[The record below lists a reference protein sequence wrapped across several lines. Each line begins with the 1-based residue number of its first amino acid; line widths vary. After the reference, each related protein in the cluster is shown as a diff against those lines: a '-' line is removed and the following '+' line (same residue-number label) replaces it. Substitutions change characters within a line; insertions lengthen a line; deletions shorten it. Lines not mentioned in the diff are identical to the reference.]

1 MPCRGELEGITEL
14 PPPLTP
20 REQSVGAVEQ
30 GNRETK
36 VVHFFHF
43 SPLRKPKNM
52 QLVITVLGGQ
62 RPDLIV
68 ELTRAIK
75 EAKCTILESRM
86 TELGLEFAG
95 HVLVEGNWN
104 HVARLENA
112 LESLANRF
120 GLKIHLLRAQ
130 ERESPAEENALPYAV
145 DIFATDQ
152 INNIHDLS
160 TFFADR
166 NIDILDLSTS
176 RYPAP
181 FTGSPLFLAHLM
193 VKIPAGMRIVSL
205 RDEFLDF
212 CDHLNLDAILE
223 PVKR

>member
-1 MPCRGELEGITEL
+1 
-14 PPPLTP
+14 
-20 REQSVGAVEQ
+20 
-30 GNRETK
+30 
-36 VVHFFHF
+36 
-43 SPLRKPKNM
+43 M
-52 QLVITVLGGQ
+52 QLAITVLGEQ

-75 EAKCTILESRM
+75 DAKCTIQESRM

-95 HVLVEGNWN
+95 HLLAEGNWN
-104 HVARLENA
+104 HIARLENA
-112 LESLANRF
+112 LESLGNRF
-120 GLKIHLLRAQ
+120 GLKIHMLRAQ
-130 ERESPAEENALPYAV
+130 EREAPSEDNFLPYAV
-145 DIFATDQ
+145 DIYATDQ

-160 TFFADR
+160 AFFAAR
-166 NIDILDLSTS
+166 SIDILDLSTS

-212 CDHLNLDAILE
+212 CDQMNLDAILE

>member
-1 MPCRGELEGITEL
+1 
-14 PPPLTP
+14 
-20 REQSVGAVEQ
+20 
-30 GNRETK
+30 
-36 VVHFFHF
+36 
-43 SPLRKPKNM
+43 M
-52 QLVITVLGGQ
+52 QLTITVLGENH
-62 RPDLIV
+62 PDLII

-95 HVLVEGNWN
+95 HLLVEGNWN
-104 HVARLENA
+104 HIARLENA
-112 LESLANRF
+112 METLASRF
-120 GLKIHLLRAQ
+120 HLKFNLLRAK
-130 ERESPAEENALPYAV
+130 EPEESAAETDMGLPYAI

-160 TFFADR
+160 EFLISR
-166 NIDILDLSTS
+166 GVSIMDLSTS

-181 FTGSPLFLAHLM
+181 FTGSPLFLAHM
-193 VKIPAGMRIVSL
+193 IVRIPSGMRIVSL

-212 CDHLNLDAILE
+212 CDQMNLDAILE

>member
-1 MPCRGELEGITEL
+1 
-14 PPPLTP
+14 
-20 REQSVGAVEQ
+20 
-30 GNRETK
+30 
-36 VVHFFHF
+36 
-43 SPLRKPKNM
+43 M
-52 QLVITVLGGQ
+52 QLVITVLGEN

-75 EAKCTILESRM
+75 DAKCTILESRM

-95 HVLVEGNWN
+95 HMLVEGNWN
-104 HVARLENA
+104 HIVRLENA
-112 LESLANRF
+112 LESLAGRF
-120 GLKIHLLRAQ
+120 GLKIHMLRAQ
-130 ERESPAEENALPYAV
+130 EKESPEEDNFLPYAI

-160 TFFADR
+160 AFLTDR
-166 NIDILDLSTS
+166 NIAILDLSTS

-181 FTGSPLFLAHLM
+181 FTGSPLFLAHM
-193 VKIPAGMRIVSL
+193 IVKIPVGMRIVSL

-212 CDHLNLDAILE
+212 CDQMNLDAILE

>member
-1 MPCRGELEGITEL
+1 MELQCNLRPGRGKRGLKM
-14 PPPLTP
+14 
-20 REQSVGAVEQ
+20 VE
-30 GNRETK
+30 
-36 VVHFFHF
+36 FFHF
-43 SPLRKPKNM
+43 SPLRKPTAM
-52 QLVITVLGGQ
+52 QLVITVLGEQ

-75 EAKCTILESRM
+75 DAKCTILESRI

-95 HVLVEGNWN
+95 HLLVEGNWN
-104 HVARLENA
+104 HIARLENA
-112 LESLANRF
+112 LESLGNRF
-120 GLKIHLLRAQ
+120 GLKIHLLRAK
-130 ERESPAEENALPYAV
+130 EREVVDEENFLPYAV

-160 TFFADR
+160 AFFATR
-166 NIDILDLSTS
+166 NIEIMDLSTS

-181 FTGSPLFLAHLM
+181 FTGSPLFLAHMM
-193 VKIPAGMRIVSL
+193 VRIPVGIRIVSL

-212 CDHLNLDAILE
+212 CDQMNLDAVLE

>member
-1 MPCRGELEGITEL
+1 
-14 PPPLTP
+14 
-20 REQSVGAVEQ
+20 
-30 GNRETK
+30 
-36 VVHFFHF
+36 
-43 SPLRKPKNM
+43 M
-52 QLVITVLGGQ
+52 QLVITMLGEN

-68 ELTRAIK
+68 ELTRTIK
-75 EAKCTILESRM
+75 DAKCTIQESRM

-95 HVLVEGNWN
+95 HMLVEGNWN
-104 HVARLENA
+104 HIVRLENA

-120 GLKIHLLRAQ
+120 SLKVNTLRAQ
-130 ERESPAEENALPYAV
+130 EREVPDEDSFLPYAV

-160 TFFADR
+160 GFLADR
-166 NIDILDLSTS
+166 NIAIMDLSTS

-181 FTGSPLFLAHLM
+181 FTGSPLFLAHM
-193 VKIPAGMRIVSL
+193 IVKIPAGMRIVSL

-212 CDHLNLDAILE
+212 CDQLNLDAILE